1 MPQKLGLFASIVRF
15 RITRWARVFRMV
27 MPSDDVALMSQL
39 WITNGSEGLPV
50 PRATPFGEVK
60 LSSPSITMGVCEVR
74 LAGVKGWEALPG
86 APSTR
91 RRARTQ
97 SEAQGPT
104 LNSRS
109 GLPFIA
115 TSPPTPHGS
124 RRYFTI
130 PSGGGARYDS
140 LSHLNSTDGG
150 IHMTL
155 GP

>member
-39 WITNGSEGLPV
+39 WITNGSEALPV

-74 LAGVKGWEALPG
+74 LAGGKGWEALPG

-97 SEAQGPT
+97 SEAHEPT

-109 GLPFIA
+109 GLPFIT
-115 TSPPTPHGS
+115 TSPQFLMGPAGIS
-124 RRYFTI
+124 RF
-130 PSGGGARYDS
+130 PPAEAHCDS
-140 LSHLNSTDGG
+140 LTY
-150 IHMTL
+150 
-155 GP
+155 